1 MAMIQYEGETMTDTR
16 QDPVAL
22 ALVIESELTMLR
34 ADNADLKEANAQ
46 LRAAFQRYND
56 RAAML
61 EEYIR
66 LNIEDDVINAYL
78 MEIAELFDIA
88 LTETREVTYTATY
101 TGTIEVPIGVDEGT
115 IEDAICPD
123 STIEFDQP
131 IIDGSL
137 FLDSCHVEIGDRV

>member
-1 MAMIQYEGETMTDTR
+1 
-16 QDPVAL
+16 
-22 ALVIESELTMLR
+22 MLR
-34 ADNADLKEANAQ
+34 ADNADLKEGNAQ
-46 LRAAFQRYND
+46 LRAAFQRHRD
-56 RAAML
+56 CVAML

-66 LNIEDDVINAYL
+66 LNIEDDTINSYL

-88 LTETREVTYTATY
+88 LTETREVTYISTY
-101 TGTIEVPIGVDEGT
+101 VGTIEVPIGTDEGT

>member
-1 MAMIQYEGETMTDTR
+1 MTTT

-22 ALVIESELTMLR
+22 AIIVESELTLLR
-34 ADNADLKEANAQ
+34 KENADLQ
-46 LRAAFQRYND
+46 IQHDIHRAANKRHQD
-56 RAAML
+56 RVSML

-66 LNIEDDVINAYL
+66 LNIEDETINSYL

-115 IEDAICPD
+115 IEDAVCPD
-123 STIEFDQP
+123 NAIEFDEP
-131 IIDGSL
+131 IIDGAL
-137 FLDSCHVEIGDRV
+137 FLDHYHVEIGDRV